1 MGYEYEAQNSDKS
14 DNGGHIRATVPVTE
28 EPIWTDPPTE
38 PPTDPPTVPPT
49 EPVTE
54 ATTQAPT
61 QATTAPATAQET
73 TEAHTESGGV
83 IHDNTDTTEFVPP
96 TIPKTVS
103 EKSYTTNAAAGIIS
117 WICVIVGLIVIF
129 AVAVSTKLSGYRAG
143 RRVWSTAQA
152 AASAKWSAQRR
163 SRFRARRARS

>member
-1 MGYEYEAQNSDKS
+1 MGYENEAQNSDKS
-14 DNGGHIRATVPVTE
+14 DNGGHIRARYDIGRRRRRFCRGGAS
-28 EPIWTDPPTE
+28 IWTDPPTE

-143 RRVWSTAQA
+143 RRV
-152 AASAKWSAQRR
+152 
-163 SRFRARRARS
+163 

>member
-1 MGYEYEAQNSDKS
+1 MNMKHRTLINRITAVIFGLVMISAGVVGVFAEEEPVVTEQP
-14 DNGGHIRATVPVTE
+14 IVTVPVTE
-28 EPIWTDPPTE
+28 EPIWTDTPTE

-143 RRVWSTAQA
+143 RRV
-152 AASAKWSAQRR
+152 
-163 SRFRARRARS
+163 